1 MDMTGSSTTYETRRW
16 VDGVG
21 TGMGDAFFRDDVGL
35 SRLHAM
41 CAAEEYAGKLP
52 INHPLL
58 SPLAA
63 PAALLA
69 RLPPLMMMVGG
80 AEQLLGGNLRFVQ
93 NAQAAGARGVQLE
106 VFPNMCTHPQP
117 LAQGYFVGASKRLFS
132 RQGTTSR

>member
-106 VFPNMCTHPQP
+106 VFPNMCTESPTACVFCRP
-117 LAQGYFVGASKRLFS
+117 LLSALFA